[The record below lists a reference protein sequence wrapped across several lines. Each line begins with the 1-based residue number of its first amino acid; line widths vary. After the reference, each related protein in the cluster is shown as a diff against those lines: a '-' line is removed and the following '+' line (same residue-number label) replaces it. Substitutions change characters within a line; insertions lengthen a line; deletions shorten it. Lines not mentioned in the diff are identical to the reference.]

1 MHEAEG
7 KVLPRHI
14 GFIIDGNRRWA
25 RERGLKPYEG
35 HYAGYDTV
43 KEVLIETLHKGVHFA
58 SCFIFSTENWSRP
71 QVEIDKIMDL
81 LVKAL
86 GDDVHYFNE
95 ENVKL
100 RVIGTRE
107 RLKPRVVKAIEE
119 AEAATAQNS
128 GGELLLCINYGGHQE
143 IAEACKKIV
152 QSGIKTEDITP
163 ELFEQNMYAPDVPP
177 CDLIV
182 RTSGEQRLSGFMLW
196 RVAYSELLFMDKYW
210 PDMTKEDVTF
220 ILEEYEKRNR
230 RFGG

>member
-1 MHEAEG
+1 MHDAEG

-25 RERGLKPYEG
+25 IERNLKSYEG
-35 HYAGYDTV
+35 HYAGYEAV
-43 KEVLIETLHKGVHFA
+43 KEVLVGVLQSGVRYV
-58 SCFIFSTENWSRP
+58 SCYVFSTENWSRP
-71 QVEIDKIMDL
+71 KTEIDKYMA
-81 LVKAL
+81 LVMHVLTK
-86 GDDVHYFNE
+86 DVHYFNE
-95 ENVKL
+95 NNARVRVLGL
-100 RVIGTRE
+100 RDQ
-107 RLKPRVVKAIEE
+107 LKPKMIKAIES
-119 AEAATAQNS
+119 AEYITSGNT
-128 GGELLLCINYGGHQE
+128 GGELLLCLNYGGHQE

-163 ELFEQNMYAPDVPP
+163 ELLEQNMYAPDVPP

-196 RVAYSELLFMDKYW
+196 RAAYSELLFMDKYW